1 MNYDNIQLVKIV
13 TGEMVIGIRN
23 DDNNTLEGVATVQI
37 IPVSSNDVQ
46 IAILPYGFPF
56 EESVEGVISLDHVIY
71 TFDKVVEDL
80 VNKYIE
86 TRSNITIQKTPLSG
100 NSSGIIL

>member
-13 TGEMVIGIRN
+13 TGEMVIGVREG
-23 DDNNTLEGVATVQI
+23 DKLEGVAMVQI
-37 IPVSSNDVQ
+37 VPVSSNDMQ

-56 EESVEGVISLDHVIY
+56 EETVEGVISANHIVY
-71 TFDKVVEDL
+71 TFENVSEDL

-100 NSSGIIL
+100 GNSGIIL

>member
-13 TGEMVIGIRN
+13 TGEMVIGVREG
-23 DDNNTLEGVATVQI
+23 DKLEGVAMVQI
-37 IPVSSNDVQ
+37 VPISSNDMQ

-56 EESVEGVISLDHVIY
+56 EETVEGVISANHIVY
-71 TFDKVVEDL
+71 TFESVSEDL

-100 NSSGIIL
+100 GNSGLIL

>member
-13 TGEMVIGIRN
+13 TGEMVIGVREG
-23 DDNNTLEGVATVQI
+23 DTLRGVATVQVVPI
-37 IPVSSNDVQ
+37 SSNDVQ

-56 EESVEGVISLDHVIY
+56 EDSVDGDISCEHILY
-71 TFDKVVEDL
+71 TFENVAEDL

-86 TRSNITIQKTPLSG
+86 TRSNITIQKTPLAG
-100 NSSGIIL
+100 GSSGIIL

>member
-13 TGEMVIGIRN
+13 TGEMVIGVREG
-23 DDNNTLEGVATVQI
+23 DKLEGIALVQVVPI
-37 IPVSSNDVQ
+37 SSNDMQ

-56 EESVEGVISLDHVIY
+56 EESVEGVISADHIVY
-71 TFDKVVEDL
+71 TFSNVSEDL

-86 TRSNITIQKTPLSG
+86 TRSNITIQKTPLSSG
-100 NSSGIIL
+100 NSGIIL